1 MEATVLFW
9 RDLKCEG
16 LRPQIRLLMESLNIA
31 PEAIGSAAA
40 PAEARGE
47 NATSSA
53 PTLNGVDPLVCRR
66 ETAELNHI
74 RATLDLSDAQRFANA
89 VTCDALKP
97 QAARLL
103 ESLKE

>member
-16 LRPQIRLLMESLNIA
+16 LRPQIRLLMESLNVA
-31 PEAIGSAAA
+31 PEAMGSAAA

-74 RATLDLSDAQRFANA
+74 RATLDLGDAQRFANA